1 MCNNIYGDRMKVNEI
16 MSRNLITCDD
26 DDSVLFVCNL
36 MRKYDVG
43 LVLVVNDEGLL
54 GVITDRD
61 IVCLLSNG
69 LDKVLPYINTNVIT
83 VDEDEDVLKALEVMK
98 DNKIKRLV
106 VTHDDLVT
114 GVISISDL
122 FNTDI
127 SSEEILS
134 ALKVIY
140 AIDRDSDYFEVDV
153 HEFPL

>member
-1 MCNNIYGDRMKVNEI
+1 MKVNEI
-16 MSRNLITCDD
+16 MSRNLIVCDS

-43 LVLVVNDEGLL
+43 LVLVMSDGRLL

-69 LDKVLPYINTNVIT
+69 VDKVLPYVNTNVLTI
-83 VDEDEDVLKALEVMK
+83 DEDEDVSSALEVMK

-106 VTHDDLVT
+106 VTHEGMVT

-122 FNTDI
+122 YDTDI
-127 SSEEILS
+127 SSEDILS
-134 ALKVIY
+134 ALKTIY
-140 AIDRDSDYFEVDV
+140 AIDRSSDYFEVDV